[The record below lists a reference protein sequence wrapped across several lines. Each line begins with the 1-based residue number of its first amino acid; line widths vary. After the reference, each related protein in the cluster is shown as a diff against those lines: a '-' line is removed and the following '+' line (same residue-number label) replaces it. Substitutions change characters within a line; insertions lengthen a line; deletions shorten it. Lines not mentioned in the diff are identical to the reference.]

1 MPDVKRLVICCD
13 GTWNTPRGGTD
24 ATNIWKLRRAVA
36 PTDPSGIEQ
45 RAFYQAGV
53 GTSLGS
59 RWRGGLFG
67 WGLSDN
73 VKDAYRWVVENFEPG
88 DALFLLGFSR
98 GAYTARSLAGMIRN
112 VGVLRPEEAGRIGAA
127 FRLYRNREPGAHP
140 NGEQA
145 QAFRRAHSIE
155 SRIAFLG
162 VFDTVGAL
170 GIPVSSVPLLGG
182 FARVKWGFHDVQ
194 LSSSVDVAIQAL
206 AIDERRAAFKPTLW
220 ARPVH
225 PGNRVLE
232 QVWFAGVH
240 SNIGGGYPQCELSDL
255 ALTFMRERAERSGLA
270 FRPDTEPPADLYGN
284 FAESRSG
291 IWRRLPVGLRTIGR
305 LPDPDGIGGYGDLD
319 RSQSVHPSVAAR
331 RAWQP
336 SYAPPNLVQY
346 LTDHQQ
352 RSTMDPAAGR
362 QGRGPSA

>member
-1 MPDVKRLVICCD
+1 MPDMKRLVICCD

-24 ATNIWKLRRAVA
+24 ATNIWKLRRSVA
-36 PTDPSGIEQ
+36 PMDQTGVEQ
-45 RAFYQAGV
+45 RAFYQPGV
-53 GTSLGS
+53 GTSVGS

-73 VKDAYRWVVENFEPG
+73 VKDAYRWIVENFEAG
-88 DALFLLGFSR
+88 DALFLFGFSR
-98 GAYTARSLAGMIRN
+98 GAYTARSVAGMIRN
-112 VGVLRPEEAGRIGAA
+112 VGVLRPEEVGRIGSA

-170 GIPVSSVPLLGG
+170 GIPISSVPILGG

-206 AIDERRAAFKPTLW
+206 AIDERRAAFRPTLW
-220 ARPVH
+220 AKPVH

-232 QVWFAGVH
+232 QVWFTGVH
-240 SNIGGGYPQCELSDL
+240 SNIGGGYAQCELSDQ
-255 ALTFMRERAERSGLA
+255 ALDFMRHRADRSGQA
-270 FRPDTEPPADLYGN
+270 VRPDTHVPIDLYGN
-284 FAESRSG
+284 LADSRSG
-291 IWRRLPVGLRTIGR
+291 VWRRLPIGVRTIGR
-305 LPDPDGIGGYGDLD
+305 LPDPDGIGGFGGPDPT
-319 RSQSVHPSVAAR
+319 QSLHPSVGAR
-331 RAWQP
+331 RDWQP
-336 SYAPPNLVQY
+336 GYAPSNLTKY
-346 LTDHQQ
+346 LTQDQTQ
-352 RSTMDPAAGR
+352 P
-362 QGRGPSA
+362 QE